1 MTVTITRPRPRPRS
15 RAGGSE
21 RGTRPRGHVDAAPLI
36 LGYLPFALVMGAS
49 ITASSVANV
58 AGWASSPLIFA
69 GASQLALLE
78 VLDGGSTVAIAVMT
92 ALAINLRHVMYSAS
106 LAPWMAGQD
115 WRWRLAA
122 PLLLNDPQF
131 LLVSRRFPELPDDA
145 AKRRY
150 YLELGLTLLLAWSS
164 MTAIGVVIGSRLPD
178 TLPFDVI
185 VPLTF
190 LALLVPSLT
199 DRPSIGA
206 AVAGGSVAVVAH
218 GLPLHLG
225 LLAGILAG
233 VAAGMGLDEEHDDA

>member
-1 MTVTITRPRPRPRS
+1 MTAMIARGPWRPRPRDGR
-15 RAGGSE
+15 E
-21 RGTRPRGHVDAAPLI
+21 DRGAVPRGHLDAAPLT

-49 ITASSVANV
+49 IAASPVANV

-69 GASQLALLE
+69 GASQLALLG
-78 VLDGGSTVAIAVMT
+78 VLDGGGTVMVAVMT

-150 YLELGLTLLLAWSS
+150 YLELGLMLLVAWTT
-164 MTAIGVVIGSRLPD
+164 MTAIGVVVGSRLPD

-185 VPLTF
+185 APLTF

-199 DRPSIGA
+199 NRPSIGA
-206 AVAGGSVAVVAH
+206 AVAGGSVAVAAH
-218 GLPLHLG
+218 GLPIHLG
-225 LLAGILAG
+225 LLVGILAG
-233 VAAGMGLDEEHDDA
+233 VAAGRALDKENDDT